1 MEMLVNFEGAIC
13 EIKSHKNAL
22 LCIGTI
28 KSVKGD
34 TIEISGYHNDMLCV
48 IPIDS
53 VIKISARQGSSF
65 CVIEGNVYISGQTR
79 LVLRNI
85 KSINDT
91 ERRSFFRVPVE
102 NMICKL
108 YRVKDGV
115 RDTKGIEISIKNMS
129 LSGLLFVDT
138 ERRSFFR
145 VPVENMICKLYR
157 VKDGVRDTKG
167 IEISIKNM
175 SLSGLLF
182 VPVNQNVTF
191 KNDEKL
197 SIDINLDGTVISV
210 DIVTKRIESDPPSKN
225 ISYGCILPSTSERK
239 KDILCNY
246 IFTKERE
253 LLRANRRA

>member
-53 VIKISARQGSSF
+53 IIKISARQGSSF

-85 KSINDT
+85 KSIN
-91 ERRSFFRVPVE
+91 
-102 NMICKL
+102 
-108 YRVKDGV
+108 
-115 RDTKGIEISIKNMS
+115 
-129 LSGLLFVDT
+129 DT